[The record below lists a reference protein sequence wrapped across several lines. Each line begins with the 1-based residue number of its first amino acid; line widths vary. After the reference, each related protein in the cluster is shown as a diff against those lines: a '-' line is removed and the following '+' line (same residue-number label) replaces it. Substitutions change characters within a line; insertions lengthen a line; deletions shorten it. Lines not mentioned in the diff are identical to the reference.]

1 MPVDQ
6 GESSSGV
13 ALPTV
18 TVRGQAV
25 IRAEPD
31 EAMLWIMV
39 SALEDS
45 PGAALGDVGRRSD
58 AIVRMLDELGVA
70 KSDRSTTGVRFQ
82 EEFDHTAEGR
92 RSLGHRASRRPGWRT
107 RERSEWPANS
117 RGSRPAARA
126 RFLMIRATVWAVRG
140 LIAPVRRTIGP
151 VVIAAVS
158 SQARSART
166 GHGRGGSA

>member
-1 MPVDQ
+1 LVLRHSEGSRVGRPSGWEPSGYPQDATVEPVVVYAALVWEDDDMPVDQ

-25 IRAEPD
+25 IRAESD

-45 PGAALGDVGRRSD
+45 PGAALADVARRGD

-70 KSDRSTTGVRFQ
+70 KSDRSTTGVRVQ
-82 EEFDHTAEGR
+82 ER
-92 RSLGHRASRRPGWRT
+92 
-107 RERSEWPANS
+107 
-117 RGSRPAARA
+117 
-126 RFLMIRATVWAVRG
+126 V
-140 LIAPVRRTIGP
+140 
-151 VVIAAVS
+151 
-158 SQARSART
+158 
-166 GHGRGGSA
+166 